1 MREGRTCRVR
11 PSLCNTLDMSANRKP
26 ARPEPGSV
34 LREEPAVWDA
44 RADELSEEE
53 LDALFEA
60 ALMTPEEAEAAFDAD
75 ARLWLN
81 MSGEEFRRAWEAGEL
96 DVDGPDHGRIIRV
109 WFSMPGAG
117 PVRIPVR

>member
-1 MREGRTCRVR
+1 M
-11 PSLCNTLDMSANRKP
+11 
-26 ARPEPGSV
+26 
-34 LREEPAVWDA
+34 WDA